1 MFERERSKKRQKVL
15 KTAIEHLLF
24 FEKVLQREEKL
35 PENTQKRKHVK
46 NIHNTKKNLFEI
58 RFGLPS

>member
-35 PENTQKRKHVK
+35 PENTQK
-46 NIHNTKKNLFEI
+46 
-58 RFGLPS
+58 